1 MTTRN
6 GLAHQLEGEK
16 VQEEVKNVFAC
27 RRCGFCCH
35 GETTVSLDEHDQ
47 KRMLEILQ
55 ISRQEAMEKYWR
67 GAGGQVQ
74 MRIKDGHCIF
84 FDDGCS
90 VHEGRPW
97 RCRQW
102 PLVDAILIDAATL
115 DTIKAS
121 CPGLNSGVSYD
132 SVCEEVR
139 RRLWQRPRDTS
150 TENNGEGDV
159 P

>member
-1 MTTRN
+1 MTEKN
-6 GLAHQLEGEK
+6 GPAHQAEGEK
-16 VQEEVKNVFAC
+16 VQERIRDVFAC

-47 KRMLEILQ
+47 KRMLKVLR

-67 GAGGQVQ
+67 GADGQIQ
-74 MRIKDGHCIF
+74 MRVKNGHCIF

-102 PLVDAILIDAATL
+102 PLVDAILVDTATL
-115 DTIKAS
+115 DTIRAS
-121 CPGLNSGVSYD
+121 CPGLNGGASYD
-132 SVCEEVR
+132 SVCEEVQK
-139 RRLWQRPRDTS
+139 RLWLPQRDLFAES
-150 TENNGEGDV
+150 AGEG
-159 P
+159 